1 MTSQTKTARSAAACA
16 AGTPKTRAFSTYLF
30 QKPRLHLASL
40 LTLPL
45 VWLLGVYIL
54 SLALLLITAFWT
66 TDPFTSRVKP
76 GFTLKNFEHIF
87 TTPAFLATAG
97 RTLFIAIAVTVIC
110 AVCAIPLAVFMA
122 KIAGPKLRAVLAVLV
137 TLPLWAGYLVKIIA
151 MRLVW
156 TDTGFFNWLLE
167 PIGIKGPGFSQL
179 TVILTLVYLW
189 FPYMAIPVYSA
200 VAHIPHNLFDA
211 SADLGAKGF
220 RTIRTVVVPMLVPA
234 LIAGSIF
241 TFSLSLGDYIAAM
254 YVGGSTQ
261 MIGSII
267 AQNINLNPPLAAAF
281 SVVPIALVVI
291 YLTAIRRTG
300 AINNL

>member
-1 MTSQTKTARSAAACA
+1 MSPQPVLERRPKPLSTALYRH
-16 AGTPKTRAFSTYLF
+16 
-30 QKPRLHLASL
+30 PRGRLASL
-40 LTLPL
+40 LTLPM
-45 VWLLGVYIL
+45 VWLVGVYIL
-54 SLALLLITAFWT
+54 SLALLLITSFWT

-76 GFTLKNFEHIF
+76 GFTLDNFQQIVSV
-87 TTPAFLATAG
+87 PAFRDTAL
-97 RTLFIAIAVTVIC
+97 RTLGIALAVTVIC
-110 AVCAIPLAVFMA
+110 ALFSVPLAVFMA
-122 KIAGPKLRAVLAVLV
+122 KIARPRLRAVLAVLV

-156 TDTGFFNWLLE
+156 TDNGFFNWSLS
-167 PIGIKGPGFSQL
+167 PFGIEGPGLGIL

-189 FPYMAIPVYSA
+189 FPYMAIPVYAA
-200 VAHIPHNLFDA
+200 VAQIPDNLFDA
-211 SADLGAKGF
+211 SSDLGASGY
-220 RTIRTVVVPMLVPA
+220 RTIRTVVAPLLLPS

-281 SVVPIALVVI
+281 SVVPIVLVVI
-291 YLTAIRRTG
+291 YLAAVRRTG
-300 AINNL
+300 ALNNL

>member
-1 MTSQTKTARSAAACA
+1 MSHPPLLERRTKPVSTALYRH
-16 AGTPKTRAFSTYLF
+16 PRA
-30 QKPRLHLASL
+30 RLASL
-40 LTLPL
+40 LALPMTWL
-45 VWLLGVYIL
+45 VGVYIL
-54 SLALLLITAFWT
+54 SLALLLMTAFWT

-76 GFTLKNFEHIF
+76 GFTLTNFEQLF
-87 TTPAFLATAG
+87 TVPAYLSTAL
-97 RTLFIAIAVTVIC
+97 RTLGIALAVAAIC
-110 AVCAIPLAVFMA
+110 AVVSVPLAVFMA
-122 KIAGPKLRAVLAVLV
+122 KVAGPRLRAVLAVLI

-156 TDTGFFNWLLE
+156 TDEGFFNWALS
-167 PIGIKGPGFSQL
+167 PFGIEGPGFGIV

-189 FPYMAIPVYSA
+189 FPYMAIPVYAA
-200 VAHIPHNLFDA
+200 VSQIPTNLFDA
-211 SADLGAKGF
+211 SSDLGASGA
-220 RTIRTVVVPMLVPA
+220 RTIRTVVVPLLLPA

-281 SVVPIALVVI
+281 SFVPIVLVIVYLALV
-291 YLTAIRRTG
+291 RRTG
-300 AINNL
+300 AITNL

>member
-1 MTSQTKTARSAAACA
+1 MSHQPVLERRTKPVSTALYRHPRGRLAALLSLPMT
-16 AGTPKTRAFSTYLF
+16 
-30 QKPRLHLASL
+30 
-40 LTLPL
+40 
-45 VWLLGVYIL
+45 WLIGVYIL
-54 SLALLLITAFWT
+54 SLALLLLTAFWT

-76 GFTLKNFEHIF
+76 GFTLSNFEQLV
-87 TTPAFLATAG
+87 TVPAYLSTAL
-97 RTLFIAIAVTVIC
+97 RTVGIALSVTVIC
-110 AVCAIPLAVFMA
+110 AIFAVPLGVFMA

-156 TDTGFFNWLLE
+156 TDEGFFNWALS
-167 PIGIKGPGFSQL
+167 PFGISGPGFGFL
-179 TVILTLVYLW
+179 TVVLTLVYLW
-189 FPYMAIPVYSA
+189 FPYMAIPVYAA
-200 VAHIPHNLFDA
+200 VSQIPTNLFDA
-211 SADLGAKGF
+211 SSDLGASGA
-220 RTIRTVVVPMLVPA
+220 RTIRTVVAPLLLPSLV
-234 LIAGSIF
+234 AGSIF

-281 SVVPIALVVI
+281 SFVPIVLVIIYLALV
-291 YLTAIRRTG
+291 RRTG